1 MCWWFRAS
9 LELAEM
15 TTVISTSKY
24 STTLSSPRSVS
35 LCALATLKNIT
46 KIIFHLNLVAVYKK
60 VAKASHSPHPGVC
73 VLDAGRVEKVAIREE
88 NWFKKFSCC
97 ACELMR
103 NERESLA
110 LEDVLSA
117 LYLMIFMKFI
127 FCNLISEGCSGK
139 VLESTEDEKRNRED
153 EETRGCCVRA

>member
-1 MCWWFRAS
+1 
-9 LELAEM
+9 M

-73 VLDAGRVEKVAIREE
+73 VLDAGGAWRRLRFARKIDLKS
-88 NWFKKFSCC
+88 F
-97 ACELMR
+97 
-103 NERESLA
+103 LA
-110 LEDVLSA
+110 VLAS
-117 LYLMIFMKFI
+117 
-127 FCNLISEGCSGK
+127 
-139 VLESTEDEKRNRED
+139 
-153 EETRGCCVRA
+153 